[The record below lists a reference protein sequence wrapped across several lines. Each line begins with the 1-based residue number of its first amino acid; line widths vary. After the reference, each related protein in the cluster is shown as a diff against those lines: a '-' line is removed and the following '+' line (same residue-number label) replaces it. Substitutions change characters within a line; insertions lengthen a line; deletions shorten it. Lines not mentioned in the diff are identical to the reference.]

1 MAHQNWNNILRYI
14 KRKLGV
20 PLNFLEL
27 TDADIKEIIVEDV
40 LPAFSQYVG
49 RAVWIKI
56 GPEHNVPAMKD
67 VQIPNADDVY
77 VDNTNN
83 NYFMAERYI
92 IPVPEDMSIVD
103 VQELY
108 WPQYFAGNVANLDAE
123 VLQSVGAL
131 SMDPTEILINN
142 VYSDIAKSLSTVPTF
157 RFIAPNELLLDAS
170 LGGHH
175 IIIECKVVHNDLS
188 TIPSDMYHE
197 IFKPWALA
205 EVLDTVIQMR
215 KKYRAMT
222 TPFGEINLN
231 WEELQT
237 RYDTIM
243 QTIQEKVDSLPPDIL
258 IAFT

>member
-1 MAHQNWNNILRYI
+1 MAHQNWNNLTRYI

-40 LPAFSQYVG
+40 LPAFSQYIG

-56 GPEHNVPAMKD
+56 GPEHGVATMRD
-67 VQIPNADDVY
+67 AQTPNADDTY
-77 VDNTNN
+77 VDNTDH
-83 NYFMAERYI
+83 NYFMAERYL
-92 IPVPEDMSIVD
+92 IPIPEDMSIVD

-108 WPQYFAGNVANLDAE
+108 WPQYFAGNITDLSTQ

-131 SMDPTEILINN
+131 SVDPTDLAITN
-142 VYSDIAKSLSTVPTF
+142 VYADIAKSLSTVPTY
-157 RFIAPNELLLDAS
+157 RFIAPNELLLDTS

-175 IIIECKVVHNDLS
+175 IIVECKVVHTELS

-197 IFKPWALA
+197 ILKPWALA
-205 EVLDTVIQMR
+205 EILDAVIQMR
-215 KKYRAMT
+215 KKYRTMA

-243 QTIQEKVDSLPPDIL
+243 QTIQEKMDSLPPDIL